1 MLGVTASL
9 GSYEGFA
16 LFIWR
21 FTAVRIRHYAS
32 HCALRPTILQIK
44 VEGVHPVV
52 YDEYINI
59 YYRQNTTIKLSN
71 DYH

>member
-1 MLGVTASL
+1 MG
-9 GSYEGFA
+9 YEEFA
-16 LFIWR
+16 TKWF
-21 FTAVRIRHYAS
+21 
-32 HCALRPTILQIK
+32 LQIK

-59 YYRQNTTIKLSN
+59 DYRQNTTIKLSN